1 MPPNP
6 TPDTY
11 TGTPGQTLLAG
22 RASNPVVASVA
33 NAGTVAMLAKDWSAS
48 GFQLLTTIPDGLLL
62 VNLPG
67 HSGSAWDEAR
77 QSMWVYGSETH
88 GSVQMDNAVYRW
100 DAETGL
106 CHRIYNRDPATGD
119 HHIRADGLMF
129 ADAGETRPWAAHTF
143 RNLWYDATTKE
154 LGVCMNTEEHAY
166 ATAWSPLPAG
176 SGYLASRKL
185 PIWYFNTV
193 TGAWRYTLT
202 DATNAFCAPELGAGL
217 ARVPGN
223 GWWRVAGSNL
233 THLSEDVG
241 TVTNFSI
248 YGKLTNVLIQSVPHV
263 VAGDKL
269 VVIGGTGSNAH
280 LGYVCD
286 LANPAGGD
294 HHMLPLSLFPAL
306 AGWSVENMWSVK
318 MADGRILFG
327 AYQGSPQQVG
337 AFIFNWNGGS
347 PTVTDTGHRL
357 AASGGSSYYELRAE
371 WSAKYNCAFLMS
383 VRHGGNK
390 MIGVR
395 I

>member
-1 MPPNP
+1 M
-6 TPDTY
+6 
-11 TGTPGQTLLAG
+11 
-22 RASNPVVASVA
+22 
-33 NAGTVAMLAKDWSAS
+33 
-48 GFQLLTTIPDGLLL
+48 
-62 VNLPG
+62 
-67 HSGSAWDEAR
+67 
-77 QSMWVYGSETH
+77 
-88 GSVQMDNAVYRW
+88 
-100 DAETGL
+100 
-106 CHRIYNRDPATGD
+106 
-119 HHIRADGLMF
+119 
-129 ADAGETRPWAAHTF
+129 
-143 RNLWYDATTKE
+143 
-154 LGVCMNTEEHAY
+154 
-166 ATAWSPLPAG
+166 
-176 SGYLASRKL
+176 
-185 PIWYFNTV
+185 
-193 TGAWRYTLT
+193 
-202 DATNAFCAPELGAGL
+202 
-217 ARVPGN
+217 
-223 GWWRVAGSNL
+223 
-233 THLSEDVG
+233 
-241 TVTNFSI
+241 
-248 YGKLTNVLIQSVPHV
+248 

-395 I
+395 V